1 MTWVCISAMNATVRP
16 QKDNKVNVSLS
27 GGNADKVCQD
37 QLIVIEQ
44 DATNIRTEIAD
55 IAPE

>member
-1 MTWVCISAMNATVRP
+1 MNASVRP

-27 GGNADKVCQD
+27 GGKADKVCQD
-37 QLIVIEQ
+37 QLMVIEQ

-55 IAPE
+55 MAPE

>member
-1 MTWVCISAMNATVRP
+1 MSAINAMRRP

-27 GGNADKVCQD
+27 GGNAGTVCQD
-37 QLIVIEQ
+37 QLMVIEH
-44 DATNIRTEIAD
+44 DATNTRTEIVE